1 MKTVDKALQVL
12 DQFSLEHREIGLSE
26 LSRMAGLDKAA
37 TRRLLVA
44 MAKHGFIEQAAE
56 TKKYRL
62 GHGFLRLARIREAT
76 VPVSRIAQEAVDWLV
91 GETNETAHASL
102 PGAQGMVTIA
112 HRLPN
117 RGRVIKIDPA
127 ELLHYHATSSGLAF
141 LAFASD
147 TTRERLLALKRD
159 RIAEETITDAATLRA
174 ALERFQALG
183 YAHTRNSF
191 ESDVA
196 SVGMVFRDG
205 GADPVGAIS
214 LALPKADM
222 TDARRTELLPL
233 LQEAARRIEAALTG
247 L

>member
-1 MKTVDKALQVL
+1 MTVLISGGGIA
-12 DQFSLEHREIGLSE
+12 GLS
-26 LSRMAGLDKAA
+26 LALTCHQLGLPC
-37 TRRLLVA
+37 RI
-44 MAKHGFIEQAAE
+44 IEQAAE

-91 GETNETAHASL
+91 GATNETAHASL

-159 RIAEETITDAATLRA
+159 RIAEETITDTATLRA
-174 ALERFQALG
+174 ASCQRIARKPTTCER
-183 YAHTRNSF
+183 RW
-191 ESDVA
+191 
-196 SVGMVFRDG
+196 R
-205 GADPVGAIS
+205 P
-214 LALPKADM
+214 
-222 TDARRTELLPL
+222 
-233 LQEAARRIEAALTG
+233 
-247 L
+247 

>member
-1 MKTVDKALQVL
+1 MKTVDKALAVL
-12 DQFSLEHREIGLSE
+12 DQFSLDHTEIGLSE

-44 MAKHGFIEQAAE
+44 MAKHGFIEQSVE
-56 TKKYRL
+56 TRKYRL

-76 VPVSRIAQEAVDWLV
+76 VPVSRIAQEVVDWLSD
-91 GETNETAHASL
+91 ETNETAHVSL

-127 ELLHYHATSSGLAF
+127 ELLYYHATASGLAY
-141 LAFASD
+141 LAFATD
-147 TTRERLLALKRD
+147 ATRDRLLALKREK
-159 RIAEETITDAATLRA
+159 IAEETITDEAVLRA
-174 ALERFQALG
+174 ALEVFRAQG
-183 YAHTRNSF
+183 YAQTRNSF

-196 SVGMVFRDG
+196 SVGMVFSDG
-205 GADPVGAIS
+205 GEDPTGAVA

-222 TDARRTELLPL
+222 TDARRDALVPL
-233 LQEAARRIEAALTG
+233 LREAVGRIERALTG

>member
-1 MKTVDKALQVL
+1 MKTVDKALNVL
-12 DQFSLEHREIGLSE
+12 NQFSLERREIGLSE
-26 LSRMAGLDKAA
+26 LSRLAGLDKAA

-44 MAKHGFIEQAAE
+44 MAKHGFIEQSAE

-76 VPVSRIAQEAVDWLV
+76 APVSQIAQEAVDWLSA
-91 GETNETAHASL
+91 ETNETAHASL

-112 HRLPN
+112 HCLPR

-127 ELLHYHATSSGLAF
+127 ELLYYHATASGLAF
-141 LAFASD
+141 LAFASKATQD
-147 TTRERLLALKRD
+147 RLLQLKRD
-159 RIAEETITDAATLRA
+159 RIAEETITDEA
-174 ALERFQALG
+174 ALRSALARFKQQGFAQ
-183 YAHTRNSF
+183 TRNSF

-205 GADPVGAIS
+205 GDDPTGAIS

-222 TDARRTELLPL
+222 TDARRAELVPL
-233 LQEAARRIEAALTG
+233 LRQAVGRMERALTG
-247 L
+247 F

>member
-1 MKTVDKALQVL
+1 MKTVDKALGVL
-12 DQFSLEHREIGLSE
+12 DQFSLENREIGLSE
-26 LSRMAGLDKAA
+26 LARMAGLDKAA

-44 MAKHGFIEQAAE
+44 MAKHGFIEQSAE

-76 VPVSRIAQEAVDWLV
+76 VPVSRIAQEVTDWLV
-91 GETNETAHASL
+91 GETNETAHVSL

-127 ELLHYHATSSGLAF
+127 ELLNYHATASGLAF

-147 TTRERLLALKRD
+147 ATCERLFGLKREK
-159 RIAEETITDAATLRA
+159 IAAETITDAAELA
-174 ALERFQALG
+174 GALKRFRTLG
-183 YAHTRNSF
+183 YSQTRNSF
-191 ESDVA
+191 EADVA
-196 SVGMVFRDG
+196 SIGMTFGDG
-205 GADPVGAIS
+205 GPDPIGCIA

-222 TDARRTELLPL
+222 TDDRRDELTPL
-233 LQEAARRIEAALTG
+233 LREAVLRIERALTG

>member
-1 MKTVDKALQVL
+1 MKTVDKALSVL
-12 DQFSLEHREIGLSE
+12 DQFSLEHRELGLSE

-44 MAKHGFIEQAAE
+44 MAKHEFIEQSAE

-76 VPVSRIAQEAVDWLV
+76 VPVSRIAQEAVDWLSS
-91 GETNETAHASL
+91 ETNETAHASL
-102 PGAQGMVTIA
+102 PGAKGMVTIA

-127 ELLHYHATSSGLAF
+127 ELLHYHATASGLAF
-141 LAFASD
+141 LSFASD
-147 TTRERLLALKRD
+147 ETRERLLSLKREK
-159 RIAEETITDAATLRA
+159 IAEETITDEATLRA
-174 ALERFQALG
+174 ALKQFGALG
-183 YAHTRNSF
+183 HAQTRNSF

-196 SVGMVFRDG
+196 SVGMVFRQG
-205 GADPVGAIS
+205 GSDPTGAIS
-214 LALPKADM
+214 LALPKGDM
-222 TDARRTELLPL
+222 TDARRDALLPSL
-233 LQEAARRIEAALTG
+233 REAVRKIETALTG

>member
-1 MKTVDKALQVL
+1 MKTVDKALGVL
-12 DQFSLEHREIGLSE
+12 DQFSLDHTEIGLSE

-44 MAKHGFIEQAAE
+44 MAKHGFIEQSAE
-56 TKKYRL
+56 TRKYRL

-117 RGRVIKIDPA
+117 RARVIKIDPA
-127 ELLHYHATSSGLAF
+127 EVLNYHATASGLAY

-147 TTRERLLALKRD
+147 TTRDRLLALKREKL
-159 RIAEETITDAATLRA
+159 AEETITDEA
-174 ALERFQALG
+174 ALRKALG
-183 YAHTRNSF
+183 KFRAQGYSQTRNSF
-191 ESDVA
+191 EADVA
-196 SVGMVFRDG
+196 SVGMVFRG
-205 GADPVGAIS
+205 EGIDPTGAIS

-222 TDARRTELLPL
+222 TEARRAELAPL
-233 LQEAARRIEAALTG
+233 LREAVEQIERALTG
-247 L
+247 M

>member
-1 MKTVDKALQVL
+1 MKTVDKALGVL
-12 DQFSLEHREIGLSE
+12 DQFSLDHKEIGLSE

-44 MAKHGFIEQAAE
+44 MAKHGFIEQSLE

-76 VPVSRIAQEAVDWLV
+76 APVSRVAQEAVDWLV
-91 GETNETAHASL
+91 GETNETAHVSL

-117 RGRVIKIDPA
+117 RGRVIKVDPA
-127 ELLHYHATSSGLAF
+127 EVLFYHATASGLAY
-141 LAFASD
+141 LAFATD
-147 TTRERLLALKRD
+147 ATRDRLLSLKRE
-159 RIAEETITDAATLRA
+159 RIAEETITDEAKLRA
-174 ALERFQALG
+174 SLDRFRAEG
-183 YAHTRNSF
+183 YSQTRNSF

-196 SVGMVFRDG
+196 SIGMTFQDG
-205 GADPVGAIS
+205 GADPTGAIA

-222 TDARRTELLPL
+222 TDARRAELVPL
-233 LQEAARRIEAALTG
+233 LREAVARIERALTG